1 MTRKEI
7 LEKTIDFDDAIN
19 RIVRLEK
26 ENAELS
32 MKRKAERKIFQGI
45 VQKKNDQLT
54 KAKFLLKQLVDA
66 FPKSYSDVVKDTLDE
81 ARKFVEE

>member
-45 VQKKNDQLT
+45 V
-54 KAKFLLKQLVDA
+54 
-66 FPKSYSDVVKDTLDE
+66 
-81 ARKFVEE
+81 